1 MQENWGRVAKVG
13 VRGRVVDG
21 DTIFRMRK
29 KADEARQESEENPE
43 EVYEQEMND
52 FVRDEIDRFE
62 PGLDGM

>member
-1 MQENWGRVAKVG
+1 MWWLS
-13 VRGRVVDG
+13 
-21 DTIFRMRK
+21 
-29 KADEARQESEENPE
+29 QESEEKPE

>member
-1 MQENWGRVAKVG
+1 
-13 VRGRVVDG
+13 
-21 DTIFRMRK
+21 MRK